1 MWWVHP
7 SLQLY
12 PVISL
17 HTFEGSIRSAVP
29 VGSRTSTLPGVEK
42 NAGDSLVF
50 VTYGN
55 WKGLITDANECR
67 GRWKRVVR
75 YYSVFFQVQWQNVIE
90 SLTFSKFWLYL
101 QNRLCWPACLS
112 WNCLSSPLS
121 CRESTGEKRQPSQ
134 SKATANRHPADVLP
148 WKDFIAQIP
157 QVLVHSI
164 VLIHL
169 LTKFQTC
176 SDMALDLIF
185 QNHSFHIFQC

>member
-7 SLQLY
+7 
-12 PVISL
+12 SL

-42 NAGDSLVF
+42 NAGDSMVF

-55 WKGLITDANECR
+55 WKDLITDANECR
-67 GRWKRVVR
+67 GRWKRFVR
-75 YYSVFFQVQWQNVIE
+75 YYSVFSSAMAECYWIFDLFQVLYQQNP
-90 SLTFSKFWLYL
+90 
-101 QNRLCWPACLS
+101 LCWPACLS
-112 WNCLSSPLS
+112 WNCLSLPLS
-121 CRESTGEKRQPSQ
+121 WRESTGEKRPPSH

-148 WKDFIAQIP
+148 WKDFIAQDP

-185 QNHSFHIFQC
+185 QSYSFHIFQC

>member
-42 NAGDSLVF
+42 NAGDSMVF

-67 GRWKRVVR
+67 GRWKRFVR
-75 YYSVFFQVQWQNVIE
+75 YYSVFFKCNGRMV
-90 SLTFSKFWLYL
+90 
-101 QNRLCWPACLS
+101 
-112 WNCLSSPLS
+112 
-121 CRESTGEKRQPSQ
+121 
-134 SKATANRHPADVLP
+134 
-148 WKDFIAQIP
+148 
-157 QVLVHSI
+157 
-164 VLIHL
+164 
-169 LTKFQTC
+169 
-176 SDMALDLIF
+176 LDLWPF
-185 QNHSFHIFQC
+185 PSFDCIYKIDYVGLHVCHEIASHHLSVVEKAPGRNDRHLNLRPLPIVILRMYCLGRTSLPKSRKCWYIQLC

>member
-55 WKGLITDANECR
+55 WKDLITDANECR
-67 GRWKRVVR
+67 GRWKRFVR
-75 YYSVFFQVQWQNVIE
+75 YYSVFFQVQWQNVIG
-90 SLTFSKFWLYL
+90 SLTFSKFCINKIHYVGQHVCHEIASHYL
-101 QNRLCWPACLS
+101 SVDEKAPGRNDRHLTLRPLPIVILRMYCLGRTSLPKSRKCWYIQLC
-112 WNCLSSPLS
+112 
-121 CRESTGEKRQPSQ
+121 
-134 SKATANRHPADVLP
+134 
-148 WKDFIAQIP
+148 
-157 QVLVHSI
+157 
-164 VLIHL
+164 
-169 LTKFQTC
+169 
-176 SDMALDLIF
+176 
-185 QNHSFHIFQC
+185 